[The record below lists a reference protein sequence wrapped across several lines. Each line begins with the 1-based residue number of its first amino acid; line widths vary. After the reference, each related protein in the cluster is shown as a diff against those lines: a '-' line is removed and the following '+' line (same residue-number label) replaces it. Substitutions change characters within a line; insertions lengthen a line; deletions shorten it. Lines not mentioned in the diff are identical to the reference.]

1 MAIGR
6 FCFVAGTGADD
17 VDVKVDVIDMMVD
30 VIMADVVSIKSGW
43 RIVDLASVLFV
54 VVVDVVLPPSKLF
67 LSDIFFRM
75 KSITRR

>member
-6 FCFVAGTGADD
+6 FCFVAGAGADD
-17 VDVKVDVIDMMVD
+17 VVVKVDVIDMMVE
-30 VIMADVVSIKSGW
+30 VMMADVVSIKSGW

>member
-6 FCFVAGTGADD
+6 FCFVADAGADD
-17 VDVKVDVIDMMVD
+17 VDVKVDVIDMMVE
-30 VIMADVVSIKSGW
+30 VMMADVVSIKSGW

-67 LSDIFFRM
+67 LSDIFFLM

>member
-1 MAIGR
+1 MAD
-6 FCFVAGTGADD
+6 AGADD
-17 VDVKVDVIDMMVD
+17 VDVKVDVIDMMVE
-30 VIMADVVSIKSGW
+30 VMMADVVSIKSGW

-67 LSDIFFRM
+67 LSDIFFLM

>member
-6 FCFVAGTGADD
+6 FCFVADAGADD
-17 VDVKVDVIDMMVD
+17 VDVKVDVIDMMVE
-30 VIMADVVSIKSGW
+30 VMMADVVSIKSGW

-54 VVVDVVLPPSKLF
+54 VEIVLPPSKLF